1 MPAKPA
7 LGVIGLGL
15 MGAPFA
21 RRLVERGYGVT
32 AYDLDEKKIER
43 AAEAGA
49 APGAS
54 PAALAAASD
63 LVMLFVTDTKSVETA
78 VFGEN
83 GVVGGAAN
91 GKVLMDLST
100 TELNATREMAA
111 RLERETGMGWV
122 DAPVSGGPPAAAAG
136 TLTVMAGGTEEDI
149 ARVRPLMADI
159 AGRFTHMGPVG
170 AGQSA
175 KLINQVLVGSQHA
188 LLAEAIRFAENLGL
202 DPLRLSECLAGGYAD
217 SVMLQKLLPRM
228 AGRAFEPP
236 ASFARQLLKD
246 LDMVLAMAKQTQSPL
261 PITSEAG
268 TLYRLLV
275 SRGHGMSDS
284 TAILKLYDKAP
295 I

>member
-1 MPAKPA
+1 MAAKPA
-7 LGVIGLGL
+7 LGLIGLGL
-15 MGAPFA
+15 MGGPFA
-21 RRLVERGYGVT
+21 KRLVERGYGVT
-32 AYDLDEKKIER
+32 VYDIDAQKI
-43 AAEAGA
+43 AQAVAAGA

-54 PAALAAASD
+54 PAELAAASD
-63 LVMLFVTDTKSVETA
+63 VVMLFVTDTKSVEKA

-83 GVVGGAAN
+83 GAVIGAAR
-91 GKVLMDLST
+91 GKVLMDFST
-100 TELNATREMAA
+100 TELDATREMAA

-136 TLTVMAGGTEEDI
+136 TLTVMAGGAEEHI

-159 AGRFTHMGPVG
+159 AGHFTHMGPVG

-202 DPLRLSECLAGGYAD
+202 DPQRLPECLAGGHAD
-217 SVMLQKLLPRM
+217 SAMLQRLLPRM
-228 AGRAFEPP
+228 AARQFEPP
-236 ASFARQLLKD
+236 AGFARQLLKD
-246 LDMVLAMAKQTQSPL
+246 LDMVLAVAKQTQTPL

-268 TLYRLLV
+268 MLYRLLV

-284 TAILKLYDKAP
+284 TAILKLYDKP
-295 I
+295 PV

>member
-1 MPAKPA
+1 MSKKPA
-7 LGVIGLGL
+7 LGLIGLGL

-21 RRLVERGYGVT
+21 KRLVERGYRVT
-32 AYDLDEKKIER
+32 AYDVDAKKITH
-43 AAEAGA
+43 AGAAGA

-54 PAALAAASD
+54 PAELAAASD
-63 LVMLFVTDTKSVETA
+63 VVMLFVTDTKSVEKA
-78 VFGEN
+78 VFGES
-83 GVVGGAAN
+83 GVLAGAGN
-91 GKVLMDLST
+91 GKVLVDFST
-100 TELNATREMAA
+100 TEVDATREMAA
-111 RLERETGMGWV
+111 RLEREIGMGWV
-122 DAPVSGGPPAAAAG
+122 DAPVSGGPPAVAAG
-136 TLTVMAGGTEEDI
+136 TLTVMAGGDDKDI
-149 ARVRPLMADI
+149 ARVRPIMADV

-202 DPLRLSECLAGGYAD
+202 DPQRLPECLAGGYAD

-228 AGRAFEPP
+228 AARAFEPP
-236 ASFARQLLKD
+236 AGFARQLLKD
-246 LDMVLAMAKQTQSPL
+246 LDMVLAMAKQTQTPL

-275 SRGHGMSDS
+275 ARGHGMSDS
-284 TAILKLYDKAP
+284 TAILKLYDKPP

>member
-1 MPAKPA
+1 MAAKPA
-7 LGVIGLGL
+7 LGLIGLGL
-15 MGAPFA
+15 MGGPFA
-21 RRLVERGYGVT
+21 RRLVERGYSVT
-32 AYDLDEKKIER
+32 AYDVDEKRIEQ
-43 AAEAGA
+43 AAAAGA

-54 PAALAAASD
+54 PAELATASD
-63 LVMLFVTDTKSVETA
+63 LVLLFVTDTKSVERA
-78 VFGEN
+78 VFGDS
-83 GVVGGAAN
+83 GVASGAAR
-91 GKVLMDLST
+91 GKVLIDLST
-100 TELNATREMAA
+100 TEVDATREMAA

-136 TLTVMAGGTEEDI
+136 TLTVMAGGADEDI
-149 ARVRPLMADI
+149 ARVRPIVPDI

-202 DPLRLSECLAGGYAD
+202 DPFRLPECLAGGYAD

-236 ASFARQLLKD
+236 AGFARQLLKD
-246 LDMVLAMAKQTQSPL
+246 LDMVLAMAKQTQTPL

-268 TLYRLLV
+268 TLYRLLI
-275 SRGHGMSDS
+275 SRGHGLSDS

-295 I
+295 V

>member
-1 MPAKPA
+1 MAAKPA
-7 LGVIGLGL
+7 LGLIGLGL
-15 MGAPFA
+15 MGGPFA
-21 RRLVERGYGVT
+21 RRLVERGYSVT
-32 AYDLDEKKIER
+32 AFDVDEKRIEQ
-43 AAEAGA
+43 AAAAGA

-54 PAALAAASD
+54 PAELAAASD
-63 LVMLFVTDTKSVETA
+63 LVLLFVTDTKSVERA
-78 VFGEN
+78 VFGES
-83 GVVGGAAN
+83 GVASGAAR

-100 TELNATREMAA
+100 TEVDATREMAA

-136 TLTVMAGGTEEDI
+136 TLTVMAGGAEEDI
-149 ARVRPLMADI
+149 ARVRPIMPDI

-202 DPLRLSECLAGGYAD
+202 DPFRLPECLAGGYAD

-236 ASFARQLLKD
+236 AGFARQLLKD
-246 LDMVLAMAKQTQSPL
+246 LDMVLAMAKQTQTPL

-268 TLYRLLV
+268 TLYRLLI
-275 SRGHGMSDS
+275 SRGHGLSDS

-295 I
+295 V